1 MSQVMRNALR
11 WPLAFAAG
19 FVAVLVFHQGILALL
34 YGIHFEPHAPFPQ
47 QATAPFGVPAIW
59 SLAFWGG
66 VWGLVLAAC
75 ERWFPRFGPAYL
87 VAALMFGAVGPTFF
101 AWFVVFPLKG
111 IPIAGGFSA
120 TALITG
126 VSVNAAWGL
135 GTGLFLLSTA
145 GAPAR

>member
-1 MSQVMRNALR
+1 MRNALR

-101 AWFVVFPLKG
+101 AWFGVFPLKG

-135 GTGLFLLSTA
+135 GAGLFLLSTA

>member
-1 MSQVMRNALR
+1 MFQIKRSARP
-11 WPLAFAAG
+11 WPMAFAAG

-47 QATAPFGVPAIW
+47 QPTVPLGVPAIW

-66 VWGLVLAAC
+66 VWGLVLNTF
-75 ERWFPRFGPAYL
+75 ERWFPRYGPAYL
-87 VAALMFGAVGPTFF
+87 VSALIFGAVGPTLF

-111 IPIAGGFSA
+111 IPIAGGFSE

-135 GTGLFLLSTA
+135 GTGLCILSTA
-145 GAPAR
+145 HLSAG